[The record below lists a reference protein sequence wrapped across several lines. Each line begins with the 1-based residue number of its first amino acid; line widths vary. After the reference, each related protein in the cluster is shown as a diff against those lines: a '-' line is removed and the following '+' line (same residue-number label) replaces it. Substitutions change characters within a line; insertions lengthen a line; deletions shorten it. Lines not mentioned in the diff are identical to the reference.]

1 MTNTL
6 ITGGF
11 RYLGLVDGSP
21 PNFGIATGYC
31 AYNASA
37 MFAGDPLIISAGLL
51 APATVTGNT
60 GAAVAGVAVSFSW
73 ISTAAGRRVW
83 QDYYPSN
90 DSVSNAAV
98 EVRYVNNPDALFQA
112 QTMGIYT
119 GNTVGGPMVQA
130 DVGLGIN
137 FAPGAGGNTANQ
149 QSSFGLDF
157 STLNATVGVL
167 PFYVYKLIAAPAT
180 DPTTAG
186 NLVQVGFATLTK
198 AG

>member
-11 RYLGLVDGSP
+11 RYIGLVDGSP

-37 MFAGDPLIISAGLL
+37 MFAGDPLIISSGLL
-51 APATVTGNT
+51 APATATGNT

-73 ISTAAGRRVW
+73 LSTAQGRRVW
-83 QDYYPSN
+83 QDYYPGS
-90 DSVSNAAV
+90 DSVSNANV
-98 EVRYVNNPDALFQA
+98 TVKYVNNAGALFQV
-112 QTMGIYT
+112 QTMSSSAGT
-119 GNTVGGPMVQA
+119 AVGGPMVQA
-130 DVGLGIN
+130 DVGQAIN
-137 FAPGAGGNTANQ
+137 FATGAGGNTANQ

-167 PFYVYKLIAAPAT
+167 PFYVYQLIQAPAT